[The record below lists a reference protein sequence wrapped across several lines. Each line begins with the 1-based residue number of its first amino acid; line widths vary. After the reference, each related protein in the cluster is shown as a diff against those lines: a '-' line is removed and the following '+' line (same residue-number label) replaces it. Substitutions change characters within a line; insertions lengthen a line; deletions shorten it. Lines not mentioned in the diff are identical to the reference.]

1 MSRNQVALLLAL
13 GVDNVGSGLF
23 LPLPVLFAIRVVGL
37 PVATAGTVITIG
49 TMAGILAPP
58 LAGRLVDRFGP
69 RVVVI
74 SSQVLQAAGA
84 ATYLVAT
91 NAGLVLVAAM
101 LLAAGQ
107 QTFYSSLFALIADT
121 AGPGPKD
128 RPFAV
133 VNTVRGACFGLGG
146 LVAAGLLTGAGA
158 TGYRIAVA
166 ADGVSFVVA
175 ALLLALLLRLPHT
188 RRHSDTTPVSVLRNR
203 PFLTLIV
210 VTGLFALALDFFLVA
225 VPVYVIDVLHGPA
238 WLPGTMLVVLTVL
251 GSLTGPLG
259 VRLTRRRWRTTAMAY
274 GAGLYVLWALA
285 CPGAALLPTAAR
297 PAYLLATT
305 IIFAAANVIG
315 ARANAL
321 AEAAAPPAVRGR
333 YLAAFQYAFTA
344 AGVVAPAVVALF
356 ATGVWLPWLL
366 VAAVAATAGGTLPYL
381 ARRLPRHAV
390 TGREPEPSTPA
401 RDQTPR
407 SQSSVTSMATRS
419 G

>member
-1 MSRNQVALLLAL
+1 VSRNQVALLLAL
-13 GVDNVGSGLF
+13 GVDNFGSGLF

-58 LAGRLVDRFGP
+58 LAGRLVDRVGP

-74 SSQVLQAAGA
+74 AAQVLQAAGA

-188 RRHSDTTPVSVLRNR
+188 PRHSETPPVGVLRNR
-203 PFLTLIV
+203 PFLALIV
-210 VTGLFALALDFFLVA
+210 VTGMFALAMDFFLVA
-225 VPVYVIDVLHGPA
+225 VPVYVIDVLRGPS
-238 WLPGTMLVVLTVL
+238 WLPGAMLALLTAI
-251 GSLTGPLG
+251 GSLTGPTV
-259 VRLTRRRWRTTAMAY
+259 VRLTRRVRRTTAMAC

-285 CPGAALLPTAAR
+285 CLAAALVPAGAR
-297 PAYLLATT
+297 PAYLLGTT
-305 IIFAAANVIG
+305 VVFAAAGVIGG
-315 ARANAL
+315 ARATAL

-356 ATGVWLPWLL
+356 ATGVWLPWLT
-366 VAAVAATAGGTLPYL
+366 VAAVAAAAGSALPYL
-381 ARRLPRHAV
+381 ARRLPSHAV
-390 TGREPEPSTPA
+390 TGREPEPSA
-401 RDQTPR
+401 
-407 SQSSVTSMATRS
+407 VA
-419 G
+419 